1 MSSGG
6 CSTCLEVIFAVVLPP
21 LGVFFRYG
29 CCSVSISHLHT
40 HPRRHHCMRVIN
52 LNLSPCCCCRVQSEF
67 FISLLLTVLCYVPGI
82 VYSLYVILRTPPEPP
97 GIDGERP
104 YDILA

>member
-6 CSTCLEVIFAVVLPP
+6 CSTCLEVIFAIVLPP

-29 CCSVSISHLHT
+29 CCS
-40 HPRRHHCMRVIN
+40 
-52 LNLSPCCCCRVQSEF
+52 SEF
-67 FISLLLTVLCYVPGI
+67 FISLLLTALCYVPGI

-104 YDILA
+104 YDMLA

>member
-6 CSTCLEVIFAVVLPP
+6 CSTCLEAIFAVVLPP

-29 CCSVSISHLHT
+29 CCS
-40 HPRRHHCMRVIN
+40 
-52 LNLSPCCCCRVQSEF
+52 SEF
-67 FISLLLTVLCYVPGI
+67 FVSLLLTALGYVPGI
-82 VYSLYVILRTPPEPP
+82 VYSLCVVLRAPPEPP

-104 YDILA
+104 RYDLLA

>member
-29 CCSVSISHLHT
+29 CCS
-40 HPRRHHCMRVIN
+40 
-52 LNLSPCCCCRVQSEF
+52 SEF
-67 FISLLLTVLCYVPGI
+67 FISLLLTALCYVPGI
-82 VYSLYVILRTPPEPP
+82 VYSLYVILRTHRRGAALRHARLTACLYTTPPNPNT
-97 GIDGERP
+97 
-104 YDILA
+104 

>member
-6 CSTCLEVIFAVVLPP
+6 CSTCLETIFSVVLPP

-29 CCSVSISHLHT
+29 CCS
-40 HPRRHHCMRVIN
+40 
-52 LNLSPCCCCRVQSEF
+52 SEF
-67 FISLLLTVLCYVPGI
+67 FVSLALTALFYVPGI
-82 VYSLYVILRTPPEPP
+82 VYSVWVILKTPPEPP

-104 YDILA
+104 YYILA